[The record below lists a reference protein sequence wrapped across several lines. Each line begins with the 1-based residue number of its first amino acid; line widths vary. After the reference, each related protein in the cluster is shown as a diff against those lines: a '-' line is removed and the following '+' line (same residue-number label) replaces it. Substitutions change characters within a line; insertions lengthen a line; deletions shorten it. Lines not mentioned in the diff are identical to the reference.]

1 MIWVCGAPKKPQ
13 TNLRFFSFYARI
25 THYLLGQL
33 GWLRLLQQ
41 RNCRNLSQNFHNP
54 FNPSTKIS
62 WKSPVGSHQTLK
74 IYDVFSNERAT
85 LVDENKPAVSYAI
98 DFKAPQ
104 LKSGVYFYKIQVIDT
119 ETISGQGFVETKK
132 MILLR

>member
-1 MIWVCGAPKKPQ
+1 M
-13 TNLRFFSFYARI
+13 
-25 THYLLGQL
+25 
-33 GWLRLLQQ
+33 
-41 RNCRNLSQNFHNP
+41 
-54 FNPSTKIS
+54 
-62 WKSPVGSHQTLK
+62 GSHQTLK

-85 LVDENKPAVSYAI
+85 LVDENKPAVSYEI